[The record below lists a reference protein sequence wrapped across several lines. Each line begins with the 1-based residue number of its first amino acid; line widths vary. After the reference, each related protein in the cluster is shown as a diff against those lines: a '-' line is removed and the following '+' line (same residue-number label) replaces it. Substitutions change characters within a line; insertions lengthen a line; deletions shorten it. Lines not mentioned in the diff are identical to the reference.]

1 MRLNTTVRLAL
12 FAGLL
17 ALVFAGAALAGS
29 ALDPDVDG
37 ETASSEPLEGRHS
50 AGGGHGAAA
59 DAHSTSRE
67 APAKGLAQA
76 AGGLSLVIDDPN
88 EVTARMRL
96 RFRIVNE
103 KGATVR
109 DFDVE
114 HARRMHLIVVRRD
127 LSGFQH
133 LHPKQTADGGWT
145 LPLRLA
151 SAGTYRVFAD
161 FSSGGQSYTLGTDL
175 QHGGRFVPRE
185 LPHPASTARTDTG
198 LEVRLEQARGEVRF
212 TVFDDGRRVKD
223 IEPYLGARGHMVAL
237 REGDLTFL
245 HVHPESEASEGGDI
259 RFAVEYPSEGR
270 YRLFLQFKLDGRIH
284 TAAFT
289 REVGEGHDH

>member
-1 MRLNTTVRLAL
+1 MRPNTTTRLAL

-37 ETASSEPLEGRHS
+37 EAASSED
-50 AGGGHGAAA
+50 GHAAA
-59 DAHSTSRE
+59 DRHGATAGAHSTSRG
-67 APAKGLAQA
+67 AMAKGLSQA
-76 AGGLSLVIDDPN
+76 AAGLRLVIDDSGDAS
-88 EVTARMRL
+88 ARQRL

-109 DFDVE
+109 DFDLE

-133 LHPKQTADGGWT
+133 LHPEQTKNGGWT
-145 LPLRLA
+145 VPLRLA
-151 SAGTYRVFAD
+151 GAGSHRVFAD
-161 FSSGGQSYTLGTDL
+161 FSSGGEPYTLGTDL
-175 QHGGRFVPRE
+175 QREGRFVPRE

-223 IEPYLGARGHMVAL
+223 LEPYLGARGHLVAL
-237 REGDLTFL
+237 REGDLAFL
-245 HVHPESEASEGGDI
+245 HVHPESEASEGSDI

-270 YRLFLQFKLDGRIH
+270 YRLFLQFKLDGRVH

-289 REVGEGHDH
+289 REVGEGHGH